1 MVGTRDS
8 AIIDFTEAAYDLEA
22 DRDAWLPALIR
33 AGRPV
38 LDQGLG
44 VFALTCTRPHDP
56 GPLVIDQLHLASGP
70 SDFGSRLARLR
81 REIDMAL
88 LWPLSRPGM
97 PKTLSEVT
105 EHHDPAA
112 FRTIMRHFDFAK
124 DGLGISAFDPNGQGV
139 YLIMALSKV
148 TTLSDRARER
158 WQMLAAHFGAGYRLR
173 RALQDELAKPSAETG
188 LPLGAEALIDPKG
201 FRIAEATGEAKAR
214 NALVALRCAAEQVD
228 RARGPMR
235 DSDPERALELWRALV
250 RGRWS
255 TVDWFDSDGRRY
267 VLGIPNAPNIVDPR
281 GLSERET
288 QVVSYAALG
297 LTNKMIAYHLGVSKG
312 HVSTLLTSA
321 MRKLGVQTRAQ
332 LVKQF
337 KDFGSI
343 DER

>member
-1 MVGTRDS
+1 M
-8 AIIDFTEAAYDLEA
+8 
-22 DRDAWLPALIR
+22 
-33 AGRPV
+33 
-38 LDQGLG
+38 
-44 VFALTCTRPHDP
+44 
-56 GPLVIDQLHLASGP
+56 
-70 SDFGSRLARLR
+70 
-81 REIDMAL
+81 
-88 LWPLSRPGM
+88 
-97 PKTLSEVT
+97 
-105 EHHDPAA
+105 
-112 FRTIMRHFDFAK
+112 
-124 DGLGISAFDPNGQGV
+124 
-139 YLIMALSKV
+139 
-148 TTLSDRARER
+148 
-158 WQMLAAHFGAGYRLR
+158 R
-173 RALQDELAKPSAETG
+173 RALQDELAKTRAETG
-188 LPLGAEALIDPKG
+188 LPFGAEALIDPKG
-201 FRIAEATGEAKAR
+201 FRIAEAAGEAKAR
-214 NALVALRCAAEQVD
+214 DALVALRTAAAQVD

-297 LTNKMIAYHLGVSKG
+297 LTNKMIAYHLGVSRG
-312 HVSTLLTSA
+312 RVSTLLTSA